1 MSTEYVFQNELTE
14 NEISATGLAGNTER
28 LFWVLC
34 NRIDPH
40 PTRGGIYNQQTILTD
55 TAGLQSLLQAGTL
68 KNPTAVPPGLLP

>member
-1 MSTEYVFQNELTE
+1 VSTEYVFQSELTE
-14 NEISATGLAGNTER
+14 NEISATGLVGNKER

-40 PTRGGIYNQQTILTD
+40 PTRGGIYNRKTILTD

-68 KNPTAVPPGLLP
+68 KNPKAVPPGLLP